1 MAMSRIYS
9 EHSWNPNQQKW
20 LQRLAKQLVHEAVI
34 DRDFVNQRF
43 ADQGG
48 VKSFNSVLED
58 QLDTVLNEMS
68 SYIWEVA

>member
-1 MAMSRIYS
+1 MK
-9 EHSWNPNQQKW
+9 NQASS
-20 LQRLAKQLVHEAVI
+20 LITGIAKQLVHEAVI

-48 VKSFNSVLED
+48 AKRFNSVLED
-58 QLDTVLNEMS
+58 QLDTVLSEVS